1 MLGLAKSEAGG
12 TTCKGGTAML
22 EKILFIAA
30 AVATVLGFV
39 LDLVKEGKALSDDE
53 GKKKGR

>member
-1 MLGLAKSEAGG
+1 
-12 TTCKGGTAML
+12 ML
-22 EKILFIAA
+22 EKVLFIAA

-39 LDLVKEGKALSDDE
+39 LDLVKESKSLSDDE